1 MTLTSLVLTLK
12 PREAASAPPHLG
24 RAAHAALLRAVDAA
38 HPALAAQL
46 HDAPPGASGPKP
58 FTCSSLMG
66 KRAEGRL
73 DPNGAYTLRYTALT
87 SELADLLPS
96 LFEGPKPEAGG
107 RKPEVGDP
115 QSEIQN
121 PISAIELDGVL
132 FDVTGATCDPAVQ
145 PWAAQTTFEELSAP
159 WLLGRA
165 EPARHITFQFT
176 SPTTFHSGGRSVP
189 LPLPELVLGSLLE
202 RWNAYAP
209 VALPEETRRF
219 AAECMAVSRYELTT
233 RSLPFKEGAVKIG
246 MVGQVTFAATRYD
259 RYWLSLIHLLA
270 EFALFAGVGAG
281 VTMGMG
287 QARPLAAT
295 HCADADQRR

>member
-1 MTLTSLVLTLK
+1 MTSLLSLVLTLK
-12 PREAASAPPHLG
+12 PREAVPAPLHLG
-24 RAAHAALLRAVDAA
+24 RAAHAALLRAVNALN
-38 HPALAAQL
+38 PALAAQL
-46 HDAPPGASGPKP
+46 HDGPPDASGPRP

-66 KRAEGRL
+66 KRAEGKL

-87 SELADLLPS
+87 SELADLLPTLIPAPSPDKGEAS
-96 LFEGPKPEAGG
+96 LSP
-107 RKPEVGDP
+107 
-115 QSEIQN
+115 
-121 PISAIELDGVL
+121 IELDGVL
-132 FDVTGATCDPAVQ
+132 FDVVDRPVRSDDS

-159 WLLGRA
+159 WLLARA
-165 EPARHITFQFT
+165 EPERRVSLLFA

-189 LPLPELVLGSLLE
+189 LPLPELVFGSLLE
-202 RWNAYAP
+202 RWNAFAP
-209 VALPEETRRF
+209 VALPEETRRY
-219 AAECMAVSRYELTT
+219 AAECLAVSRYDLET

-295 HCADADQRR
+295 HCADADQR